1 MTATRPSVAKRAC
14 AIERVFCATVM
25 IVLCLLANGVLN
37 VLAQTE
43 PPREYEIKAAFL
55 YNFAKFVEWPAKPLA
70 DTSATIIIG
79 VLGEDP
85 FGGALETIKGKT
97 IEGRQ
102 VATKRF
108 KSVRDLEV
116 SHILFISSSEKERL
130 GEIMKVLKDRSVLTV
145 SEMAG
150 FVEAGGTINFIIE
163 GNKVRFEINAVNAER
178 AGLRLSSRLLSV
190 AKVVK

>member
-1 MTATRPSVAKRAC
+1 MARKAFNL
-14 AIERVFCATVM
+14 IVM
-25 IVLCLLANGVLN
+25 IAAFVVASSTTNAY
-37 VLAQTE
+37 AQLQA
-43 PPREYEIKAAFL
+43 REYEVKAAFL

-102 VATKRF
+102 VVTKRF
-108 KSVRDLEV
+108 KTVRDLEF
-116 SHILFISSSEKERL
+116 SHILFISSSEKEHL
-130 GEIMKVLKDRSVLTV
+130 AEIMKTLKGMNVLTV
-145 SEMAG
+145 GETER
-150 FVEAGGTINFIIE
+150 FVEVGGIINLYIE
-163 GNKVRFEINAVNAER
+163 SNKVRFEINVDNAER
-178 AGLRLSSRLLSV
+178 AGLRLSSRLLNV